1 MVEQTEA
8 LEPSTEAEVI
18 EDENA
23 ESSPVSETEED
34 LLSVIQDAA
43 QPAEEPESQSGYGD
57 EEDEEQ
63 GDFETSNGE
72 FPEPVEDFTDVP
84 FHKHPRFKQVL
95 ERSGTHTRKTRKNLT
110 LCRIISL
117 TTNCLA
123 RKLRKAWRLWL

>member
-95 ERSGTHTRKTRKNLT
+95 EERNTYKENAQKFN
-110 LCRIISL
+110 I
-117 TTNCLA
+117 CLLYTSDA
-123 RKLRKAWRLWL
+123 ADE